1 MWSRSIYFGARTFPV
16 PHETE
21 CGSGHYSVHERPQS
35 AAVVAFT
42 GMDIDFSSYS
52 DAELYGFLREAKG
65 LRDAA
70 FTEIY
75 ERHSTR
81 IYLYCRKILG
91 SSDVADDAFQE
102 TFSLFLKSVGGSRE
116 MTNLPAYLLRIAR
129 NVCLQMVQRVRRRP
143 ESVFEDGFFAADV
156 EMTPVERSEL
166 IALLDV
172 ALEVLPD
179 EQREALI
186 LQVYEDMSYQEIA
199 DFMNVPLTTV
209 RNWVVRAKKRLR
221 DELQQYWTDY
231 RK

>member
-1 MWSRSIYFGARTFPV
+1 
-16 PHETE
+16 
-21 CGSGHYSVHERPQS
+21 
-35 AAVVAFT
+35 
-42 GMDIDFSSYS
+42 
-52 DAELYGFLREAKG
+52 
-65 LRDAA
+65 
-70 FTEIY
+70 
-75 ERHSTR
+75 
-81 IYLYCRKILG
+81 
-91 SSDVADDAFQE
+91 
-102 TFSLFLKSVGGSRE
+102 
-116 MTNLPAYLLRIAR
+116 
-129 NVCLQMVQRVRRRP
+129 
-143 ESVFEDGFFAADV
+143 
-156 EMTPVERSEL
+156 MTPVERSEL